1 MKKNFVL
8 DTNVILHDY
17 KCIDN
22 FQENDIYLPIVV
34 LEELDKFKKGSDQI
48 NYNAREFVR
57 ELDSITTN
65 DLFTKGASLGAGRG
79 MLHVVTGGEYHP
91 KVKDSFPAATPDHRI
106 LSCAMFLS
114 EQHKEMPTIL
124 VTKDVNLRMKARS
137 LGIQVED
144 YITDKVT
151 NVDIFERA
159 QEIYEGIDGDL
170 IDEIYASPQGIPA
183 DLYMTYQRNLS
194 TMGVQFTMQGNSTL
208 SFRATPATSFDVVG
222 QWTGTD
228 AAGNTLGLNFDNEEG
243 TCAVTIN
250 YADEAQT
257 DVNASGTYSFA
268 DGTGAVAYT
277 TAEGQAASIALG
289 LNDKNQLTATTA
301 NGTTYVM
308 AR

>member
-1 MKKNFVL
+1 MKQYIKTLALCLMVGLSLASCNENF
-8 DTNVILHDY
+8 
-17 KCIDN
+17 
-22 FQENDIYLPIVV
+22 
-34 LEELDKFKKGSDQI
+34 
-48 NYNAREFVR
+48 
-57 ELDSITTN
+57 
-65 DLFTKGASLGAGRG
+65 
-79 MLHVVTGGEYHP
+79 
-91 KVKDSFPAATPDHRI
+91 
-106 LSCAMFLS
+106 
-114 EQHKEMPTIL
+114 
-124 VTKDVNLRMKARS
+124 
-137 LGIQVED
+137 
-144 YITDKVT
+144 
-151 NVDIFERA
+151 
-159 QEIYEGIDGDL
+159 DGDEGFVTYPQHVAL
-170 IDEIYASPQGIPA
+170 GTWECEHVNSTTPYSDFTISLALNEQGDTICNLTFYWGGDNPYGWIVFANGEVEYDPSVGMTHVYFDATSQGIPA

-208 SFRATPATSFDVVG
+208 SFRATPVTSFDVVG

-243 TCAVTIN
+243 TCNVTIN

-257 DVNASGTYSFA
+257 DVKASGTYSFT

>member
-1 MKKNFVL
+1 MKQYIKTLALCLMVGLGLASCNENFDEDEGFVTYPQHVAL
-8 DTNVILHDY
+8 GTWECEHVNSTTPYSDFTISLALNEQGDTICNLTFYWGGDDPY
-17 KCIDN
+17 GW
-22 FQENDIYLPIVV
+22 IVFANGEV
-34 LEELDKFKKGSDQI
+34 EYDPS
-48 NYNAREFVR
+48 V
-57 ELDSITTN
+57 
-65 DLFTKGASLGAGRG
+65 G
-79 MLHVVTGGEYHP
+79 MTHVYFDVT
-91 KVKDSFPAATPDHRI
+91 S
-106 LSCAMFLS
+106 
-114 EQHKEMPTIL
+114 
-124 VTKDVNLRMKARS
+124 
-137 LGIQVED
+137 
-144 YITDKVT
+144 
-151 NVDIFERA
+151 
-159 QEIYEGIDGDL
+159 
-170 IDEIYASPQGIPA
+170 QGIPA
-183 DLYMTYQRNLS
+183 DLYMTYQRDLEN
-194 TMGVQFTMQGNSTL
+194 MGVQFTMQGNSTL
-208 SFRATPATSFDVVG
+208 AFRAEPATSFNVVG